1 MSQRRFGL
9 RIRLLATLVGA
20 GLLCGAALAVA
31 LLLRARD
38 EIVRRHVATAREQLR
53 GVAESI
59 VSHCEGAPPC
69 AQAAAEAAGIAWE
82 SGGSCSRS
90 PRSGTHAVLCEQLPQ
105 GAARRALDLSPTA
118 AQARRLVAPVLAFV
132 LAGMLLVVALV
143 FWLLD
148 RQLVAP
154 LARIDATLDRMSAS
168 SSDEPLLTEGGDLL
182 GRLAPAVNRLDAR
195 LREERA
201 RVQAQIEE
209 LRRSNE
215 ELRAAREEVA
225 RSERLASVG
234 RLAAGVAHEVGNPMA
249 AVIGYLAILRD
260 RLRQGKDSADYVD
273 RIARET
279 ERIDR
284 ILRDLINLAR
294 PPSGELHAVDLRAA
308 VERVRG
314 LLEAQP
320 SWSGCALESRVP
332 ADLPRAR
339 GDDHYVVQVLLNLL
353 VNAAKAEARKVEV
366 RGHAVDGAPVLEVID
381 DGRGLPPE
389 AATRLFEP
397 FFTTSRP
404 GEGTGLGLALCHA
417 TMERF
422 GGSISAHAPP
432 SGKGTRFVLQFAP
445 WTDDVTFPA
454 RRAAGDRGGA

>member
-9 RIRLLATLVGA
+9 RMRLLATLVGA

-38 EIVRRHVATAREQLR
+38 EIVRRHVATAHGQLR
-53 GVAESI
+53 ASAESI
-59 VSHCEGAPPC
+59 AARCGGDAAC
-69 AQAAAEAAGIAWE
+69 IRAAADALGIDWQA
-82 SGGSCSRS
+82 GGSCARA
-90 PRSGTHAVLCEQLPQ
+90 PRSGTHVTLCEQLPA
-105 GAARRALDLSPTA
+105 GAARRELDLDPAA

-132 LAGMLLVVALV
+132 LAGMLLVIALV

-182 GRLAPAVNRLDAR
+182 GRLAPAVNRLDVR

-201 RVQAQIEE
+201 RVQAQIGE

-260 RLRQGKDSADYVD
+260 RLRQGRDAADYVD
-273 RIARET
+273 RIGRET

-294 PPSGELHAVDLRAA
+294 PPAGELQPVDLRAA
-308 VERVRG
+308 AERARG
-314 LLEAQP
+314 LVEAQP
-320 SWSGCALESRVP
+320 SWTGCALELRIP
-332 ADLPRAR
+332 PDLPRAR

-353 VNAAKAEARKVEV
+353 VNAAKADARRVEV
-366 RGHAVDGAPVLEVID
+366 KGRSVDGAPVLEVID

-389 AATRLFEP
+389 ATTRLFEP

-417 TMERF
+417 TMDRF
-422 GGSISAHAPP
+422 GGSISAHAGPF
-432 SGKGTRFVLQFAP
+432 GKGTCFVLRFAC
-445 WTDDVTFPA
+445 WTADVALPL
-454 RRAAGDRGGA
+454 RRAAADGGA

>member
-9 RIRLLATLVGA
+9 RVRLLAMLVGA

-38 EIVRRHVATAREQLR
+38 EIARRHIATAREQLL
-53 GVAESI
+53 GAAESI
-59 VSHCEGAPPC
+59 AAHCGGDAACTRGA
-69 AQAAAEAAGIAWE
+69 AIAGGIDWDP
-82 SGGSCSRS
+82 GGSCSGA
-90 PRSGTHAVLCEQLPQ
+90 PRSGTRIVLCERVP
-105 GAARRALDLSPTA
+105 GAAARRQLDLSSAA
-118 AQARRLVAPVLAFV
+118 AQARRLVAPVLVFV
-132 LAGMLLVVALV
+132 LAGMLLVVALI

-154 LARIDATLDRMSAS
+154 LARIDSALDRMSAS
-168 SSDEPLLTEGGDLL
+168 TSDEPLLTEGGDLL

-201 RVQAQIEE
+201 RVQAQIGE
-209 LRRSNE
+209 LQRSND
-215 ELRAAREEVA
+215 ELRAARAEVA

-249 AVIGYLAILRD
+249 AVIGYLGILRD
-260 RLRQGKDSADYVD
+260 RLKQGKDASDYVD

-284 ILRDLINLAR
+284 ILRDLIDLAR
-294 PPSGELHAVDLRAA
+294 PRSGEPQPVDLRAA
-308 VERVRG
+308 AERARALV
-314 LLEAQP
+314 EAQP
-320 SWSGCALESRVP
+320 SWSGCALEVRIPS
-332 ADLPRAR
+332 DLPRAH

-353 VNAAKAEARKVEV
+353 VNAAKAEARRVEV
-366 RGHAVDGAPVLEVID
+366 RGHAVDGSPVLEVAD

-389 AATRLFEP
+389 AAIRLFEP

-422 GGSISAHAPP
+422 GGSISAHPAA
-432 SGKGTRFVLQFAP
+432 GGRGTRFILRFAP
-445 WTDDVTFPA
+445 WRTDIAVPPLRPA
-454 RRAAGDRGGA
+454 KAGAGS

>member
-9 RIRLLATLVGA
+9 RMRLLATLVGA

-38 EIVRRHVATAREQLR
+38 EIVHRHVATAHAQLR
-53 GVAESI
+53 ASADAMAAHCRGD
-59 VSHCEGAPPC
+59 VSCIRT
-69 AQAAAEAAGIAWE
+69 AADALGIEWEAGT
-82 SGGSCSRS
+82 SCLRAM
-90 PRSGTHAVLCEQLPQ
+90 RSGTRVTVCEQLPA
-105 GAARRALDLSPTA
+105 GAVRRELDLEPA
-118 AQARRLVAPVLAFV
+118 ATQARKLVAPVLAFV
-132 LAGMLLVVALV
+132 LVGMLLVVALV

-154 LARIDATLDRMSAS
+154 LARIDSALDRMSAS
-168 SSDEPLLTEGGDLL
+168 SGDEPLLTEGGDLL
-182 GRLAPAVNRLDAR
+182 GRLAPAVNRLDVR

-201 RVQAQIEE
+201 RVQAQIAE
-209 LRRSNE
+209 LQRSND

-249 AVIGYLAILRD
+249 AVIGYLGILRD
-260 RLRQGKDSADYVD
+260 RLRQGKDAADYID
-273 RIARET
+273 RIDRET

-294 PPSGELHAVDLRAA
+294 PPSGELQPVDLRAA
-308 VERVRG
+308 AERARG
-314 LLEAQP
+314 LVEAQP
-320 SWSGCALESRVP
+320 SWTGCALELRIP

-339 GDDHYVVQVLLNLL
+339 GDDPYVLQVLLNLL
-353 VNAAKAEARKVEV
+353 VNAAKAGARTVEV
-366 RGHAVDGAPVLEVID
+366 KGRSVEGAPVLEVID
-381 DGRGLPPE
+381 DGQGLPPE
-389 AATRLFEP
+389 AASRLFEP

-422 GGSISAHAPP
+422 GGSISARAAP
-432 SGKGTRFVLQFAP
+432 SGKGSCFVLRFAP
-445 WTDDVTFPA
+445 WTGGAAVA
-454 RRAAGDRGGA
+454 IRRAAGDTGT